1 MSAVQAALY
10 ARVSSQAQAEAGT
23 VASQIAEILDRS
35 SSDGAHIPEGL
46 RFVDDGFSGAA
57 LMRPALE
64 RLRDKAAAGTIDR
77 LYVHSPDRL
86 ARKYAYQVLLVDE
99 FSRANVELVFLN
111 REFGSSPEDALLLQ
125 VQGVIA
131 EYERV
136 KIMERCRRGKRHAA
150 RCGSVHVFGQAP
162 FGYRYI
168 TKNEGGGEA
177 RWEVVL
183 EEARIVQRMFQHV
196 GVDRGS
202 INDVCRLLQAAG
214 ILTPKG
220 LKSWSHATVR
230 SILRNPAYKGAAAYG
245 RTQKGPV
252 RTPLRPRRG
261 APAFPRRGKSVYPVD
276 PKQWIYIPV
285 PRIVSDELFDGVQ
298 AQIKESRKR
307 MRRRR
312 EGARWLL
319 QGLTV
324 CKCCGYAYYG
334 KTTAT
339 TSKGNKYTY
348 AYYRCIGNDRYR
360 CEGVRTCDNR
370 MVRKQM
376 LEDAV
381 WKEIETLL
389 SDPHHLQ
396 AEFERRATR
405 SRSKESSACKARIH
419 KLRRAIQRMIDSYAE
434 GLIEKSEFEPRI
446 RDQRA
451 RLARLE
457 KADLEAQEIEQAQ
470 RQMQFV
476 VGRLEAFA
484 EQVDEG
490 LAAMDWKQK
499 RDLVR
504 CLVKQVE
511 IDREGVTVCFRVEP
525 APFARTPDDR
535 GFVQH
540 RLVRGDDTGRSQ
552 PRSQVAFGIVVSPR
566 LSDT

>member
-1 MSAVQAALY
+1 MSSIRAALY

-35 SSDGAHIPEGL
+35 ESDGVQIPREF
-46 RFVDDGFSGAA
+46 RFIDDGFSGAA
-57 LMRPALE
+57 LQRPALE
-64 RLRDKAAAGTIDR
+64 SLRDKTAAGTIDR

-99 FSRANVELVFLN
+99 LSRANVELVFLN

-136 KIMERCRRGKRHAA
+136 KIMERSRRGKRYAA

-168 TKNEGGGEA
+168 TKNDGGGEA

-183 EEARIVQRMFQHV
+183 EEARVVRRMFQRV

-202 INDVCRLLQAAG
+202 INDVCRMLKAEG
-214 ILTPKG
+214 IRTR
-220 LKSWSHATVR
+220 KSQKTWSHATVR
-230 SILRNPAYKGAAAYG
+230 NMLRNPAYKGAAVYG

-276 PKQWIYIPV
+276 PEQWIHVPV
-285 PRIVSDELFDGVQ
+285 PRIVSDEMFDAVQ
-298 AQIKESRKR
+298 EQIQENRRR

-339 TSKGNKYTY
+339 KANGTKYKY
-348 AYYRCIGNDRYR
+348 AYYRCVGSDRYR
-360 CEGVRTCDNR
+360 YEGVRTCDNR
-370 MVRKQM
+370 MVRKHM

-381 WKEIETLL
+381 WKEIEKLL
-389 SDPHHLQ
+389 SDPHHLR
-396 AEFERRATR
+396 AEFERRAKGSNPKDNSEYR
-405 SRSKESSACKARIH
+405 ARTH
-419 KLRRAIQRMIDSYAE
+419 KLRRAIQRLIDSYAE

-457 KADLEAQEIEQAQ
+457 KAESQAQEIEQAQ
-470 RQMQFV
+470 RQMQLV

-484 EQVDEG
+484 KQVDQG
-490 LAAMDWKQK
+490 LAAMDWKEK

-511 IDREGVTVCFRVEP
+511 IDRKGVTVCFRVEP
-525 APFARTPDDR
+525 APFARAPGEP

-540 RLVRGDDTGRSQ
+540 RSAHRGARSW
-552 PRSQVAFGIVVSPR
+552 R
-566 LSDT
+566 